1 MKKTIYLFLIL
12 FSLNLNSQNI
22 KEKLNNINTI
32 EEAEKFVSDNPELT
46 PEIFTISPETDPTHI
61 PEYFKTFKNGHI
73 FNKDGH
79 IFKVLS
85 VTKEN
90 AFRVSCVYLDGSKL
104 SRDEINNRRIQIISQ
119 YREGKKFSDLALEFT
134 MDGNLN
140 GDLSW
145 TEGMMVSEFESAVKV
160 HKKGEI
166 FTVDIPTK
174 KWYYVTLKTHEDIIA
189 TVITILKVKSS
200 S

>member
-1 MKKTIYLFLIL
+1 M
-12 FSLNLNSQNI
+12 NLNSQNI

-46 PEIFTISPETDPTHI
+46 SEIFTISPETDATHV
-61 PEYFKTFKNGHI
+61 PAYFKTIKVGHI

-90 AFRVSCVYLDGSKL
+90 AFRVSYVYLDGSKL
-104 SRDEINNRRIQIISQ
+104 SRDEINNRRLQIISQ
-119 YREGKKFSDLALEFT
+119 YKEGKKFSDLALEFT
-134 MDGNLN
+134 MDGNLD

-145 TEGMMVSEFESAVKV
+145 TEGMMASEFESAVKV

-166 FTVDIPTK
+166 FTVDIPTE
-174 KWYYVTLKTHEDIIA
+174 KWYYVTLKTHEDIKA
-189 TVITILKVKSS
+189 KVITILKVKSS